1 MQALAMRPNGPTVNS
16 QGREPLVR
24 PNEETQSPN
33 GAKVIVTLMAGL
45 LIVAIVGNTRATA
58 EETSGVT
65 APAPLRIAT
74 FVADVSPPLGHPLFG
89 SISPPANEIG
99 EPLSARG
106 IVILGA
112 DEPIVIVSIDW
123 LEIRNDAYQA
133 WRDALAEA
141 AGTTPDRVLVSC
153 VHQHDAPLADL
164 AAQRVLT
171 ERGLT
176 GQWIDPVFH
185 RRAVAGVAKALHD
198 ALPKAEPVTH
208 IGVGKARVESVA
220 SNRRYAAPDGT
231 PRHDRGS
238 ATTDAM
244 IRSQP
249 EGTIDPWLRMLSFWN
264 GERPVVAMS
273 AYATHPMS
281 YYGTGRVT
289 SDFPGIA
296 RERMQ
301 SEKPD
306 TLQIYFSG
314 ASGNVTAGKYNTGD
328 PANRNVLAERIH
340 AAMREAW
347 IATKKKPISTVL
359 FRSIPFTLPPRD
371 EPGFRLADLDTKLA
385 ASQDARTQCL
395 AALGLSW
402 RERVA
407 SGKKLDMP
415 AIDFGPAVML
425 LLPAESYVEYQLIAN
440 KLRPDDFV
448 FVAGY
453 GECGP
458 GYIPHEQA
466 WAEKD
471 ANLSDWCWIA
481 PGAEPLMT
489 AAIRAALG
497 VEEAAKKE

>member
-1 MQALAMRPNGPTVNS
+1 MTFIRGKKTMCRHHL
-16 QGREPLVR
+16 
-24 PNEETQSPN
+24 
-33 GAKVIVTLMAGL
+33 
-45 LIVAIVGNTRATA
+45 VAIAMLFSVFSQQLAGQENVRSESKNQNT
-58 EETSGVT
+58 SV
-65 APAPLRIAT
+65 APFRIAK

-89 SISPPANEIG
+89 SISPPAQEIG

-106 IVILGA
+106 IVLLGA
-112 DEPIVIVSIDW
+112 GEPIVIVSVDW

-141 AGTTPDRVLVSC
+141 AGTTPQRVLVSC

-164 AAQRVLT
+164 TAQRLLT
-171 ERGLT
+171 DRQLA

-185 RRAVAGVAKALHD
+185 RRATAAVAKSLREAIPN
-198 ALPKAEPVTH
+198 AQPVTH
-208 IGVGKARVESVA
+208 LGMGKARVQSIA
-220 SNRRYAAPDGT
+220 SNRRYVAPDGT

-238 ATTDAM
+238 ATTDAEM
-244 IRSQP
+244 RSQP
-249 EGTIDPWLRMLSFWN
+249 EGTIDPWLRTLSFWN
-264 GERPVVAMS
+264 DERSLVAMS

-281 YYGTGRVT
+281 YYRTGRVS

-301 SEKPD
+301 QEKPD

-328 PANRNVLAERIH
+328 PANRNVLAQRLH

-347 IATKKKPISTVL
+347 IATKKVPITTVQ

-371 EPGFRLADLDTKLA
+371 EPGFRIADLEAKLVA
-385 ASQDARTQCL
+385 AQDPRTQCL

-402 RERVA
+402 RRRVA
-407 SGKKLDMP
+407 AGIELDMP
-415 AIDFGPAVML
+415 AVDFGPAVIL
-425 LLPAESYVEYQLIAN
+425 LLPAESYVEYQLLASE
-440 KLRPDDFV
+440 LRPNDFV

-471 ANLSDWCWIA
+471 ANLNDWCWIA
-481 PGAEPLMT
+481 PGAEARMT
-489 AAIRAALG
+489 AAIRLALG
-497 VEEAAKKE
+497 CDARR